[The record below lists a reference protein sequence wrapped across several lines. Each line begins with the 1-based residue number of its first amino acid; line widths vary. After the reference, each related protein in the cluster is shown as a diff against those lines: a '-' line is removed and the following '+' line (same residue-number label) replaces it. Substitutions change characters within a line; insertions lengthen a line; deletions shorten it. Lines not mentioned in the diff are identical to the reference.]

1 MHLRPAPGQYF
12 FVHKLQNY
20 SRYALVYL
28 SDMYQLQEKDPYPET
43 FHWTKPDIIKQH
55 KISISLLLRK

>member
-1 MHLRPAPGQYF
+1 MHFTIYQSNKAMHLRPAPGQYF

-43 FHWTKPDIIKQH
+43 FH
-55 KISISLLLRK
+55 